1 MIPVKDICPEPQ
13 PVFAAVAIFF
23 VAIGLVGNAIV
34 ILLILVLKEC
44 SKSITNWYILQLAI
58 ADTLFLL
65 MLPFTASSELSGEWS
80 YGIVMCKIKEAILF
94 INYYASIYFLVIMSF
109 DRYLAVTKA
118 FSSSDLVVAL
128 RGPRAAGIITAIGW
142 VISIGISSPL
152 FIYSTVGKCNV
163 CAYRFP
169 LTEVENSTM
178 MYGDLYA
185 QMGDAGDLM
194 TILGAAA
201 NESAVIPDPINE
213 TSIFEEEDFN
223 HQYFVDLA
231 EQYGYNNYPAAV
243 NPAASTGVNLN
254 HSKEEFQDFEN
265 FDENQIAKTLIKNI
279 DHTCKHSPNQYYFTW
294 LKVNVSLFFCFP
306 LLAMC
311 CFYGLIIRAIV
322 TTQAGAGRNEVQK
335 YRNRVTVIVLA
346 LICLFLVSWLPWY
359 TVQLALMNGIS
370 LSNSECKRLTYAV
383 RLIAYLNSTLNP
395 YFYGTLGGRFAERL
409 RKARS
414 KLGFVYT
421 LSITS
426 DTRRRARSWNN
437 SARMANG
444 WKDQEA
450 PSGRL
455 HIVENGKL
463 SMGQRT
469 ERTAV

>member
-1 MIPVKDICPEPQ
+1 
-13 PVFAAVAIFF
+13 
-23 VAIGLVGNAIV
+23 NR
-34 ILLILVLKEC
+34 
-44 SKSITNWYILQLAI
+44 YILQLAI

-142 VISIGISSPL
+142 VISVGISSPL

-163 CAYRFP
+163 AFTYII
-169 LTEVENSTM
+169 T
-178 MYGDLYA
+178 
-185 QMGDAGDLM
+185 
-194 TILGAAA
+194 
-201 NESAVIPDPINE
+201 
-213 TSIFEEEDFN
+213 
-223 HQYFVDLA
+223 
-231 EQYGYNNYPAAV
+231 
-243 NPAASTGVNLN
+243 
-254 HSKEEFQDFEN
+254 
-265 FDENQIAKTLIKNI
+265 
-279 DHTCKHSPNQYYFTW
+279 HSPNQYYFTW

-444 WKDQEA
+444 LKDQDA